1 LIATREK
8 RLRNMSTTFTART
21 VKLAIAAIIA
31 AVSIGGA
38 TAAASSM
45 ASPAGHAYS
54 VSHVLADG
62 PADNPWPT

>member
-1 LIATREK
+1 MATTEK
-8 RLRNMSTTFTART
+8 RLRNMSTTVTART

-45 ASPAGHAYS
+45 ASPAGH
-54 VSHVLADG
+54 VHTVTHVLADG